1 MTIKTTQLPLLFVTR
16 IVAFIAILMLSACAG
31 TPFKWS
37 EARNIKAGMT
47 TREVTAIMGAPY
59 SATAVDGLLR
69 YVWVDVSML
78 NYSTK
83 TLVVDFKDGKAVNA
97 PPIPAEFQ

>member
-1 MTIKTTQLPLLFVTR
+1 MKVVAAI
-16 IVAFIAILMLSACAG
+16 IVATTLSACAG

-37 EARNIKAGMT
+37 EARNIKEGMT
-47 TREVTAIMGAPY
+47 TQEVTAIMGAPY

-69 YVWVDVSML
+69 YIWVDVSML

-83 TLVVDFKDGKAVNA
+83 TLLVDFKDGKVTKA